1 MKNPMLRRVRLA
13 VAGLAF
19 CGLLAGF
26 LDFRELVPVSW
37 SAFFSEIQFVPSL
50 LRALA
55 GAGAVAVFLWL
66 ALTLLAGRI
75 YCSAVCPLGILQDVV
90 WWIRGKISPKRL
102 SFVREQRSL
111 RRSVLLLAIVSGF
124 AGLWLVV
131 SLLDPYSLFGRMAAG
146 VFLPALTAL
155 NNLLVPL
162 AEKAGFHRLFHV
174 PPSPCAVP
182 GLIAAGMF
190 VGFVVLAAWRGRIY
204 CNTFCPVGTLLG
216 EFSRHALLRLEID
229 KSVCEKCGDCLR
241 ACKARC
247 IDLKNREIDFSRCV
261 TCYNCVSACDKGGI
275 QYRWQPRHRSPEK
288 AVSGIADPSLRRT
301 LLVFGA
307 ALVSGTL
314 APRLFARDRN
324 HGEKDGRE
332 EHENHGGHGEHAPHP
347 LMPPGA
353 VSLEQF
359 LDRCTACGLCVAN
372 CPTQTLQP
380 SFLEYGWRGLFKP
393 RIDPESGYCN
403 FDCTRCIEVCPTGA
417 LVSLPLEQKQRT
429 QIGEAHFHKKHC
441 VVHTDGTDCAAC
453 SEHCPTKAVDTVP
466 YRGNLLLPRVD
477 EALCIGCGACEA
489 ACPVRPER
497 AIRVSGKT
505 IQTTARIPE
514 KAATPKQPV
523 KNDFPF

>member
-13 VAGLAF
+13 AAAIVF
-19 CGLLAGF
+19 CGLLVGF

-37 SAFFSEIQFVPSL
+37 SAVFPKIQFVPSL
-50 LRALA
+50 LQALA
-55 GAGAVAVFLWL
+55 GAGAAVVFLWL

-102 SFVREQRSL
+102 GFAGEQRTL
-111 RRSVLLLAIVSGF
+111 RRSVLLFTIVAGF
-124 AGLWLVV
+124 SGLWLVV
-131 SLLDPYSLFGRMAAG
+131 SLFDPYSLFGRMAAG
-146 VFLPALTAL
+146 VFLPVLTTL
-155 NNLLVPL
+155 NNLLAPV
-162 AEKAGFHRLFHV
+162 AEKAGIHQIFHV
-174 PPSPCAVP
+174 SPAPFAAP
-182 GLIAAGMF
+182 GLIAAG
-190 VGFVVLAAWRGRIY
+190 VLAGFVALAAWRGRIY

-216 EFSRHALLRLEID
+216 EFSRHSLLRLEID
-229 KSVCEKCGDCLR
+229 QSVCEKCGDCLR
-241 ACKARC
+241 VCKAGC

-261 TCYNCVSACDKGGI
+261 ACYNCVSACDKGGI
-275 QYRWQPRHRSPEK
+275 QYRRHRSPDK
-288 AVSGIADPSLRRT
+288 TAPGITDPTLRRT
-301 LLVFGA
+301 LRTFGA
-307 ALVSGTL
+307 ALISGVLT
-314 APRLFARDRN
+314 PRLFAKSRD
-324 HGEKDGRE
+324 HEEQE
-332 EHENHGGHGEHAPHP
+332 EHEKHHSHGEHRNNNSHP

-403 FDCTRCIEVCPTGA
+403 FDCIRCIEVCPTGA
-417 LVSLPLEQKQRT
+417 LIPLPLEQKQRT
-429 QIGEAHFHKKHC
+429 QVGEAHFHKKHC

-466 YRGNLLLPRVD
+466 YRGTLLLPQVD
-477 EALCIGCGACEA
+477 ESLCIGCGACEA

-505 IQTTARIPE
+505 IQTTAKVLK
-514 KAATPKQPV
+514 KASSPKQPV
-523 KNDFPF
+523 RNDFPF